1 MAVLWGQQGG
11 VLSRWGATPIFLL
24 PTSQQITPGRPLGP
38 CDPIWTSFSVCSWG
52 GEQGLPPT
60 RGWEPPLWSMVLKE
74 KQMWGG
80 EGSAGSGLESLGWPH
95 THLSREPFGQGNAG
109 GSLGSKGLPQRD

>member
-74 KQMWGG
+74 KQM
-80 EGSAGSGLESLGWPH
+80 
-95 THLSREPFGQGNAG
+95 
-109 GSLGSKGLPQRD
+109 